1 MSCSLTP
8 RFLNMTSPVRSQVFL
23 VVRVTLVASA
33 FLLLWVCLALWVRG
47 YDRYFAIHIPLW
59 LRIIG
64 CVLAVAGCLLSLSCI
79 VVFATK
85 GQGTPAPFDPP
96 RAFVIAGPY
105 LYVRNPMYIGGIALI
120 LGAGL
125 TLDSFSIL
133 LLAIIA
139 FSAAHL
145 FVVCYE
151 EPKLTQLF
159 GDNYLQYKSLVS
171 RWLIRL
177 PRR

>member
-1 MSCSLTP
+1 MSCSLIP
-8 RFLNMTSPVRSQVFL
+8 RFVDMTSPVRSQVFL
-23 VVRVTLVASA
+23 VVRVTVVVST

-47 YDRYFAIHIPLW
+47 YDPYFAIHIPLW

-64 CVLAVAGCLLSLSCI
+64 CVLAVAGGLLALSCI
-79 VVFATK
+79 LVFATK
-85 GQGTPAPFDPP
+85 GHGTPAPFDPP
-96 RAFVIAGPY
+96 RSFVIAGPY
-105 LYVRNPMYIGGIALI
+105 RYVRNPMYIGGIALI

-125 TLDSFSIL
+125 TLDSFSIF

-139 FSAAHL
+139 FSGAHL

-151 EPKLTQLF
+151 EPKLTRLF
-159 GDNYLQYKSLVS
+159 GDRYLQYQSLVA